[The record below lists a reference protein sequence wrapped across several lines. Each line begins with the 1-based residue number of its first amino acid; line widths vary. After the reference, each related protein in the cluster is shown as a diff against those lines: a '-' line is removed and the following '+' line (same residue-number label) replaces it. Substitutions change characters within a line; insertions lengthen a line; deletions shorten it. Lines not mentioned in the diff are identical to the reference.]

1 MAVQAGLAAVL
12 AWVVARE
19 VLGNPQPTFAPLAA
33 VGVIGSAVG
42 SRARRTVELIA
53 GVVVGIAV
61 GDLLV
66 AVLGTGPWQTG
77 VIVFAAIAV
86 VAVAR
91 GSGALMVQT
100 GGTAV
105 LVATLTPTAPD
116 LELPRTTNALVG
128 GAVGLVVVLVLAPLN
143 PVRAVRRVAD
153 YSLNRFASEMTASAT
168 ALTRRDAG
176 AAERV
181 LDRMRDADAELSQI
195 TEVVTAADEVAR
207 LSPLRWR
214 RRRSLAAYRQG
225 VEHLDRAFRNSRAL
239 VRRLS
244 TALRDDEPVPRELPV
259 AVEQLGEAIRMLH
272 REFLAA
278 HEPLATRERVLEAV
292 RHAGAACRQDMGF
305 SGTIVVSQT
314 RLVANDILRATGLP
328 RDTARRM
335 VRHAAAGN

>member
-1 MAVQAGLAAVL
+1 MQTGLAAAL
-12 AWVVARE
+12 AWLVARE
-19 VLGNPQPTFAPLAA
+19 TLGNPQPTFAPLAA

-42 SRARRTVELIA
+42 NRARRALELIA
-53 GVVVGIAV
+53 GVVIGIAV

-77 VIVFAAIAV
+77 VIVFL
-86 VAVAR
+86 AVAIVAAAR
-91 GSGALMVQT
+91 SSGALMVQT

-105 LVATLTPTAPD
+105 LVATLTPTSPD
-116 LELPRTTNALVG
+116 LELPRTANALVG
-128 GAVGLVVVLVLAPLN
+128 GAVGLLVVLVLAPLN

-153 YSLNRFASEMTASAT
+153 YSLDRFAREMSASAA
-168 ALTRRDAG
+168 ALTRRDADG
-176 AAERV
+176 AERI

-214 RRRSLAAYRQG
+214 RRRLLAAYRQG

-244 TALRDDEPVPRELPV
+244 AALRDDEPVPHELPV
-259 AVEQLGEAIRMLH
+259 AIEQLGEAIRILH
-272 REFLAA
+272 QEFLAA
-278 HEPLATRERVLEAV
+278 HEPLAARERVLQAV